1 MSFHTSA
8 RLLFAGLTIGALLVG
23 CGDDSEQKL
32 QSATQGLTQ
41 AREELTE
48 LNDTLAQREEAL
60 EETRADRDLAEEAV
74 IDARRRV
81 SVAQQEVEK
90 HTTDDA
96 VFRAVQKRL
105 LEDEGL
111 EHVAI
116 SAQVRN
122 GVVTLSGT
130 VPDQQT
136 RDLAGEVARSALG
149 VVDVN
154 SQITIA
160 SDAASAGD

>member
-8 RLLFAGLTIGALLVG
+8 RLVFAGLTICALLVG

-32 QSATQGLTQ
+32 ELATQGLTQ
-41 AREELTE
+41 AREELRA

-60 EETRADRDLAEEAV
+60 EQARADRDLAEKAV

-81 SVAQQEVEK
+81 AVAQQEVEK

-96 VFRAVQKRL
+96 VFRVVQKRL

-111 EHVAI
+111 KHVAI

-154 SQITIA
+154 SQITLA

>member
-1 MSFHTSA
+1 MSLHTSA
-8 RLLFAGLTIGALLVG
+8 RLLFAGLTTCTLLIG

-32 QSATQGLTQ
+32 ESATQGLTQ
-41 AREELTE
+41 AREELRE
-48 LNDTLAQREEAL
+48 FNDTLAQREEAL
-60 EETRADRDLAEEAV
+60 ERARVDRDLAHDAV
-74 IDARRRV
+74 IEAQRRLAI
-81 SVAQQEVEK
+81 AQHEVEK

-116 SAQVRN
+116 SARVHN
-122 GVVTLSGT
+122 GAVTLSGT
-130 VPDQQT
+130 VPDEQT
-136 RDLAGEVARSALG
+136 RDLAAEVARSALG

-154 SQITIA
+154 SQITM
-160 SDAASAGD
+160 ASAAVSAGE